1 MPNDGQKSMVSRYV
15 QAIKVC
21 KQMKNK
27 IIKNKDKLI
36 KKVYKMELGNPVL
49 TTLVGLVIFY
59 IGLKMF
65 SGGKIGRAHV

>member
-49 TTLVGLVIFY
+49 TTLV
-59 IGLKMF
+59 
-65 SGGKIGRAHV
+65 